1 MGIRFLCSSCGHK
14 LNVKSFLAGKRGVCP
29 QCGCGLDIPLE
40 SQISKQA
47 PHAGA
52 NGGATAASATAPVV
66 TVPPLDVVTD
76 RESAA
81 PQISVPTAAPREKV
95 KKPPSRSAAAEEP
108 TLPAIG
114 AGSDSGPL
122 SVPMK
127 PAQPIQPAVP
137 VQPAQP
143 IQPEA
148 AVASPV
154 QAAPPDPI
162 DEAPDAIWYVRPPTG
177 GQYGPARGE
186 IMRKWIGEG
195 RVSADSLVWREG
207 WNDWCS
213 ASDLFASLGAGVT
226 PPVPA
231 PAAPATFAGP
241 SAPTSTASSLRPR
254 RRNSTAL
261 AVTVVAVLGLMCV
274 TLFVALILILV
285 N

>member
-29 QCGCGLDIPLE
+29 QCNCGLDIPLE
-40 SQISKQA
+40 SQISNEA
-47 PHAGA
+47 PRAGA
-52 NGGATAASATAPVV
+52 VSVATAVSGTTSAE
-66 TVPPLDVVTD
+66 TVPPPEIVTD
-76 RESAA
+76 REPVE
-81 PQISVPTAAPREKV
+81 PQIPVPTATPREKV

-114 AGSDSGPL
+114 SASDSGPL
-122 SVPMK
+122 SVPMQ
-127 PAQPIQPAVP
+127 PAQPIQV
-137 VQPAQP
+137 AQP

-148 AVASPV
+148 AVAAPV

-162 DEAPDAIWYVRPPTG
+162 DEAPDGIWYVRPSTG

-207 WNDWCS
+207 WNDWCT
-213 ASDLFASLGAGVT
+213 ASDIFASLGAGVT

-231 PAAPATFAGP
+231 PAAPAAFAGP
-241 SAPTSTASSLRPR
+241 STPNSTASSLRPR

>member
-1 MGIRFLCSSCGHK
+1 MPSPEIATS
-14 LNVKSFLAGKRGVCP
+14 NDAAGPR
-29 QCGCGLDIPLE
+29 
-40 SQISKQA
+40 
-47 PHAGA
+47 
-52 NGGATAASATAPVV
+52 
-66 TVPPLDVVTD
+66 
-76 RESAA
+76 
-81 PQISVPTAAPREKV
+81 ISVPTAGARDKV
-95 KKPPSRSAAAEEP
+95 KKPPSRSVAAEEP
-108 TLPAIG
+108 TLPAI
-114 AGSDSGPL
+114 ASVSDSGPL
-122 SVPMK
+122 CVPMQQ
-127 PAQPIQPAVP
+127 AQP

-143 IQPEA
+143 SQAEVAPVSPIQ
-148 AVASPV
+148 VAP
-154 QAAPPDPI
+154 QDPI

-207 WNDWCS
+207 WNDWCT
-213 ASDLFASLGAGVT
+213 ASDVFAALGAGVT

-231 PAAPATFAGP
+231 PVAPASFAAA